1 MKALLA
7 PTILFFVLVFWH
19 MAVGTEN
26 PNKK

>member
-7 PTILFFVLVFWH
+7 PTILFFVLMFWH

-26 PNKK
+26 QNKK